1 MIELYESFV
10 TSLYID
16 LLERTPDKNGHQY
29 WVDALTS
36 GSMTQEQVTQSFLES
51 AEYRTGLS
59 EGLPPTESFVT
70 SLYIGLLDRTPDKDG
85 HQYWVDAL
93 ISGSMTQE
101 QVTQSFLESNEYRVR
116 SSDSVAVT
124 ETIQTLYSNAFDRPA
139 DEQGINYWVSNVTP
153 QNSLAQVVGQIL
165 SVVDDPQNSDGQRL
179 SNSIDAVRNSMQVL
193 MTTNVNDGYRMLG
206 ELDVVTSDKSTVAL
220 YNYLVDT
227 RLGAPA
233 TSSAAVQFDNV
244 IKGDDRPG
252 TTLEGTNLNDLIILG
267 MQTAVAY
274 GRDGDD
280 LFQGT
285 DARNYFWPG
294 NGNDTVEAGAG
305 SDTIDA
311 RFDAPATLDKFYGQ
325 DGDDFIFGGAGNE
338 FIDSGDG
345 NDFIDAGAGNDV
357 VRGGIGNDQIVK
369 TGSGIFNILG
379 EAGHDVIQ
387 VASGDA
393 GVIDGGLGNDR
404 IEVTGL
410 TNGVIVYAMS
420 GDDIVKLENVTRG
433 SSVFLG
439 DGNNEFTGTNINNI
453 EITASSGNDRVTV
466 RNGKYITVDL
476 GNGNNNIEL
485 IDCENVTVI
494 TGSGTDSFTVKNSS
508 NITLEAGEGSDY
520 FNVDASSFKTGSLK
534 LDGGRI
540 LNSGMSNW
548 LTIDDLAVGDRL
560 VFNEDSFKSFSDLT
574 FDHSVRANL
583 TFEPQYFFGMEF
595 GTIVYGPGKTAPG
608 GKMMNFHNEDN
619 IDISR
624 LQSEVW
630 VMQGKK
636 PFNDT
641 AMDLGDF
648 SVGDWHASSWGNN
661 ALIFN
666 NGIGA
671 ARKYITFNDVTENI
685 SNPYVFNGDLML
697 SWII

>member
-36 GSMTQEQVTQSFLES
+36 RSMTQEQVTQSFIES
-51 AEYRTGLS
+51 AEYRAGLS
-59 EGLPPTESFVT
+59 KSVPLSESFVT

-85 HQYWVDAL
+85 HQYWIDAL

-101 QVTQSFLESNEYRVR
+101 QVAQSFLESNEYRDR
-116 SSDSVAVT
+116 SSDSLPLT

-139 DEQGINYWVSNVTP
+139 EIQGIDYWVSSVTT
-153 QNSLAQVVGQIL
+153 QHSLANVVCQIL
-165 SVVDDPQNSDGQRL
+165 AVRDDPVNSDGQRL
-179 SNSIDAVRNSMQVL
+179 SNAIDAVRHSMQIS
-193 MTTNVNDGYRMLG
+193 TNADINDGYRILG
-206 ELDVVTSDKSTVAL
+206 ELDVVTSDKTSVAL
-220 YNYLVDT
+220 YNFLEET

-233 TSSAAVQFDNV
+233 TSSGAVKFDNV
-244 IKGDDRPG
+244 IKGDDHPG
-252 TTLEGTNLNDLIILG
+252 ATLEGTNLNDLIILG
-267 MQTAVAY
+267 SQTAVVY
-274 GRDGDD
+274 GLGGDD
-280 LFQGT
+280 LFKGT

-325 DGDDFIFGGAGNE
+325 DGDDYIFGGAGNE
-338 FIDSGDG
+338 FIDGGDG

-387 VASGDA
+387 VASSDS
-393 GVIDGGLGNDR
+393 GVIDGGLGNDH

-410 TNGVIVYAMS
+410 TGGVVIYAMS

-433 SSVFLG
+433 SFVFLG

-453 EITASSGNDRVTV
+453 EITASSGNDWVTV
-466 RNGKYITVDL
+466 RNGKYIIVDL

-494 TGSGTDSFTVKNSS
+494 TGSGTDRFTVKNSN
-508 NITLEAGEGSDY
+508 NITLKAGEGSDY
-520 FNVDASSFKTGSLK
+520 FNVDAASFKTGSLK
-534 LDGGRI
+534 LDGGQFPF
-540 LNSGMSNW
+540 NSSYENW
-548 LTIDDLAVGDRL
+548 LTINGLAADDYL
-560 VFNEDSFKSFSDLT
+560 VFNKDNFSNFSDLA
-574 FDHSVRANL
+574 FDHSVRAKL
-583 TFEPQYFFGMEF
+583 VFESNTAIGKDYPPNSLYGSNSSEGYTLME
-595 GTIVYGPGKTAPG
+595 I
-608 GKMMNFHNEDN
+608 HNINNADL
-619 IDISR
+619 DR
-624 LQSEVW
+624 LQSELW
-630 VMQGKK
+630 FMHGKK
-636 PFNDT
+636 NFSSSPT
-641 AMDLGDF
+641 DLGYITI
-648 SVGDWHASSWGNN
+648 GNWHAGTVSKSQY
-661 ALIFN
+661 L
-666 NGIGA
+666 
-671 ARKYITFNDVTENI
+671 TFNDGSEKTISFENITNNI

>member
-1 MIELYESFV
+1 MRLIGEPQQESSGNTMIELYETFV
-10 TSLYID
+10 S
-16 LLERTPDKNGHQY
+16 
-29 WVDALTS
+29 
-36 GSMTQEQVTQSFLES
+36 
-51 AEYRTGLS
+51 
-59 EGLPPTESFVT
+59 
-70 SLYIGLLDRTPDKDG
+70 SLYIGLLDRAPDKNG
-85 HQYWVDAL
+85 HHYWVNAL
-93 ISGSMTQE
+93 TSGRMTQE
-101 QVTQSFLESNEYRVR
+101 QVAQSFLESDEYRVR
-116 SSDSVAVT
+116 SSDSLPVT

-139 DEQGINYWVSNVTP
+139 EQQGIDYWASSVSP
-153 QNSLAQVVGQIL
+153 QHSLANVVCQILAVVG
-165 SVVDDPQNSDGQRL
+165 DPQNSDGQRL
-179 SNSIDAVRNSMQVL
+179 SNAIDAARHSMQVSAA
-193 MTTNVNDGYRMLG
+193 TNVTDDDSMLG
-206 ELDVVTSDKSTVAL
+206 ELDGVTRDKASADV
-220 YNYLVDT
+220 YNYLVNI

-233 TSSAAVQFDNV
+233 TSAAPVRFDHV
-244 IKGDDRPG
+244 IKGDDSPG

-285 DARNYFWPG
+285 SARNYFWPG
-294 NGNDTVEAGAG
+294 NGNDTVEAGSG

-325 DGDDFIFGGAGNE
+325 DGDDYIFGGAGAE
-338 FIDSGDG
+338 FIDGGDG
-345 NDFIDAGAGNDV
+345 HDFIDAGAGNDV
-357 VRGGIGNDQIVK
+357 VRGGIGNDHIVK

-387 VASGDA
+387 VASSDS

-410 TNGVIVYAMS
+410 TGGVIVYAMS

-439 DGNNEFTGTNINNI
+439 DGNNQFTDSNINNI
-453 EITASSGNDRVTV
+453 DITASNGNDTLTL
-466 RNGKYITVDL
+466 RNAKYITVDL

-485 IDCENVTVI
+485 IDCENITVI
-494 TGSGTDSFTVKNSS
+494 TGSGTDRFTVNNSS
-508 NITLEAGEGSDY
+508 NITLKAGEGSDY
-520 FNVDASSFKTGSLK
+520 FNVDAASLKTGTLK
-534 LDGGRI
+534 LDGGRM

-548 LTIDDLAVGDRL
+548 LTIDDLTVGDRL
-560 VFNEDSFKSFSDLT
+560 VFNEDSFKNFSDLI
-574 FDHSVRANL
+574 FDHSVRASL
-583 TFEPQYFFGMEF
+583 TFEPQYFFGLSF
-595 GTIVYGPGKTAPG
+595 GTIMYGPGKTAPG
-608 GKMMNFHNEDN
+608 GSMMNVHNVDN
-619 IDISR
+619 VDIYR

-636 PFNDT
+636 PFNDS

-666 NGIGA
+666 NGVGA
-671 ARKYITFNDVTENI
+671 ARKYITFIDVTEDI

-697 SWII
+697 SWIV